1 MAAHPVSPLAPS
13 TYPELP
19 VVAGAR
25 FATALSGMRYK
36 GRDDLLLI
44 EFATGTTVAGLFTRS
59 SMPGAPVEW
68 CRKVLPNGA
77 ARALV
82 VNAGIANVFTGKAG
96 AQAVKATAD
105 GAAKTLG
112 CKANEVYLASTG
124 VIGQILPAEKIVAQM
139 PKLKAGLKAEGWMA
153 AAKAIM
159 TTDTFPK
166 LASAT
171 CKIDGKTVTI
181 NGFCKGS
188 GMIAP
193 DMATML
199 AFIVTDAKLP
209 ADTLQALLKAA
220 NNQSFNC
227 LTVDGDTSTSDSVL
241 LFATGK
247 AGNALHAKASDK
259 RLADFRR
266 ALTAVMSDLAQQI
279 ARDGEGAQKLVTIDV
294 TGAKSDTSARIIARA
309 IANSPLVKT
318 AIAGADA
325 NWGRI
330 IAAVGKSAEP
340 ANRDKLVIKLG
351 GKPVTKNGMV
361 RPDHDDAAATKH
373 FKSRDVRIEVDV
385 AVGKGTARVWTC
397 DLTHGYIDINA
408 DYRS

>member
-13 TYPELP
+13 SHPKLP
-19 VVAGAR
+19 AVPGVR
-25 FATALSGMRYK
+25 LATGHSGMRYK
-36 GRDDLLLI
+36 NRDDLLLI
-44 EFATGTTVAGLFTRS
+44 EFAAGTTAAGLFTRS

-68 CRKVLPNGA
+68 CRKILPNGA

-105 GAAKTLG
+105 GAAKALG

-124 VIGQILPAEKIVAQM
+124 VIGQILPADKIVAQM
-139 PKLKAGLKAEGWMA
+139 PKLKAGLKDSDWMS

-166 LASAT
+166 LATAR
-171 CKIDGKTVTI
+171 CKIDGKPVTI

-209 ADTLQALLKAA
+209 ADALQALLKAS

-227 LTVDGDTSTSDSVL
+227 LTVDGDTSTSDTVL

-247 AGNALHAKASDK
+247 AGNTAHAKASDK
-259 RLADFRR
+259 RLAEFRK
-266 ALTAVMSDLAQQI
+266 ALTTVMSDLAQQI
-279 ARDGEGAQKLVTIDV
+279 AKDGEGAQKLVTIDV
-294 TGAKSDTSARIIARA
+294 TGAKSDASARIMARA

-330 IAAVGKSAEP
+330 IMAVGKSAEP
-340 ANRDKLVIKLG
+340 ANRDKLVIKIG

-373 FKSRDVRIEVDV
+373 FQGRDVRIEVDV
-385 AVGKGTARVWTC
+385 AVGKGAARVWTC

>member
-1 MAAHPVSPLAPS
+1 MAAHPVSPLAPKK
-13 TYPELP
+13 YPTLP
-19 VVAGAR
+19 PVAGAR
-25 FATALSGMRYK
+25 LTTGHSGMRYK

-44 EFATGTTVAGLFTRS
+44 EFAAGTTVAGVFTRS

-68 CRKVLPNGA
+68 CRKILPKGA

-96 AQAVKATAD
+96 AKAVKTTAD
-105 GAAKTLG
+105 GAAKAIG
-112 CKANEVYLASTG
+112 CKANDVYLASTG
-124 VIGQILPAEKIVAQM
+124 VIGQILPAEKIVAQL
-139 PKLKAGLKAEGWMA
+139 PKMKKALSADAWAG

-166 LASAT
+166 LATAR

-199 AFIVTDAKLP
+199 AFFVTDAKL
-209 ADTLQALLKAA
+209 AATTLQALLKDA

-227 LTVDGDTSTSDSVL
+227 LTVDGDTSTSDTVL
-241 LFATGK
+241 LFATGA
-247 AGNALHAKASDK
+247 AGNAPVAKASDK

-266 ALTAVMSDLAQQI
+266 ALTEVMAELAQLV
-279 ARDGEGAQKLVTIDV
+279 ARDGEGAQKLVTVDV
-294 TGAKSDTSARIIARA
+294 TGAKTDTSARIIARA

-330 IAAVGKSAEP
+330 VMAVGKSAEP
-340 ANRDKLVIKLG
+340 ADRDKLVIKIG
-351 GKPVTKNGMV
+351 DKPVTKNGMV
-361 RPDHDDAAATKH
+361 RADHDDAYATKH
-373 FKSRDVRIEVDV
+373 FKGSDVRIAVDV
-385 AVGKGTARVWTC
+385 GVGKGTARVWTC

>member
-44 EFATGTTVAGLFTRS
+44 EFAAGTTVAGLFTRS

-68 CRKVLPNGA
+68 CRKILPNGA

-105 GAAKTLG
+105 GAAKTVG
-112 CKANEVYLASTG
+112 CKASEVYLASTG
-124 VIGQILPAEKIVAQM
+124 VIGQILPADKIVAQM
-139 PKLKAGLKAEGWMA
+139 PRLKAGLKAEGWMV

-166 LASAT
+166 LATAR
-171 CKIDGKTVTI
+171 CKIDGKVVTI

-199 AFIVTDAKLP
+199 AFVVTDAKLP
-209 ADTLQALLKAA
+209 ADTLQALLKGA

-227 LTVDGDTSTSDSVL
+227 LTVDGDTSTSDTVL
-241 LFATGK
+241 LFATGQ
-247 AGNALHAKASDK
+247 AGNTPHAKASDK
-259 RLADFRR
+259 RLADFRK
-266 ALTAVMSDLAQQI
+266 ALAAVMGDLAQQI
-279 ARDGEGAQKLVTIDV
+279 AKDGEGAQKLVTIDV

-330 IAAVGKSAEP
+330 IMAVGKSAEP
-340 ANRDKLVIKLG
+340 ANRDKLVIKIG

-361 RPDHDDAAATKH
+361 RPDHDDAAA
-373 FKSRDVRIEVDV
+373 F
-385 AVGKGTARVWTC
+385 
-397 DLTHGYIDINA
+397 
-408 DYRS
+408 

>member
-44 EFATGTTVAGLFTRS
+44 EFAAGTTVAGLFTRS

-68 CRKVLPNGA
+68 CRKILPNGA

-105 GAAKTLG
+105 GAAKTVG
-112 CKANEVYLASTG
+112 CKASEVYLASTG
-124 VIGQILPAEKIVAQM
+124 VIGQILPADKIVAQM
-139 PKLKAGLKAEGWMA
+139 PRLKAGLKAEGWMV

-166 LASAT
+166 LATAR
-171 CKIDGKTVTI
+171 CKIDGKVVTI

-199 AFIVTDAKLP
+199 AFVVTDAKLP
-209 ADTLQALLKAA
+209 ADTLQALLKGA

-227 LTVDGDTSTSDSVL
+227 LTVDGDTSTSDTVL
-241 LFATGK
+241 LFATGQ
-247 AGNALHAKASDK
+247 AGNTPHAKASDK
-259 RLADFRR
+259 RLADFRK
-266 ALTAVMSDLAQQI
+266 ALAAVMGDLAQQI
-279 ARDGEGAQKLVTIDV
+279 AKDGEGAQKLVTIDV

-330 IAAVGKSAEP
+330 IMAVGKSAEP
-340 ANRDKLVIKLG
+340 ANRDKLVIKIG

>member
-13 TYPELP
+13 AYPELP
-19 VVAGAR
+19 AVAGAR
-25 FATALSGMRYK
+25 FAAALSGMRYK

-44 EFATGTTVAGLFTRS
+44 EFATGTKVAGLFTRS

-68 CRKVLPNGA
+68 CRKILPNGA

-96 AQAVKATAD
+96 AQATKATAD
-105 GAAKTLG
+105 GAARAVG
-112 CKANEVYLASTG
+112 CKASEVYLASTG

-139 PKLKAGLKAEGWMA
+139 SKLKAGLKAEGWMTA
-153 AAKAIM
+153 ARAIM

-166 LASAT
+166 LATAS

-209 ADTLQALLKAA
+209 ADTLQALLKGA

-227 LTVDGDTSTSDSVL
+227 LTVDGDTSTSDTVL
-241 LFATGK
+241 LFATGQ
-247 AGNALHAKASDK
+247 AGNAPHAKASDK

-266 ALTAVMSDLAQQI
+266 ALAAVMSDLAQQI

-294 TGAKSDTSARIIARA
+294 TGARSDASARIMARA

-330 IAAVGKSAEP
+330 IMAVGKSAEP
-340 ANRDKLVIKLG
+340 ANRDKLVIKIG
-351 GKPVTKNGMV
+351 GKAVTKNGMV
-361 RPDHDDAAATKH
+361 RPDHDDAAATRH
-373 FKSRDVRIEVDV
+373 FQGRDVRIEVDV
-385 AVGKGTARVWTC
+385 AVGKGAARVWTC

>member
-13 TYPELP
+13 SYPELP
-19 VVAGAR
+19 AVAGAR
-25 FATALSGMRYK
+25 FATGLSGMRYK
-36 GRDDLLLI
+36 NRDDLLLF
-44 EFATGTTVAGLFTRS
+44 EFAPGTTVAGLFTRS

-139 PKLKAGLKAEGWMA
+139 SKLKAGLTAEGWMA
-153 AAKAIM
+153 AAKAIL

-166 LASAT
+166 LATTT

-199 AFIVTDAKLP
+199 AFFVTDAKLP
-209 ADTLQALLKAA
+209 AETLQALLKGA
-220 NNQSFNC
+220 NSQSFNC
-227 LTVDGDTSTSDSVL
+227 LTVDGDTSTSDTVL

-247 AGNALHAKASDK
+247 AGNAPHAKASDK
-259 RLADFRR
+259 RLADFRK
-266 ALTAVMSDLAQQI
+266 ALAAVMGELAQQV
-279 ARDGEGAQKLVTIDV
+279 AKDGEGAQKLVTIDV
-294 TGAKSDTSARIIARA
+294 TGAKNDTSARVIARA

-330 IAAVGKSAEP
+330 IMAVGKSAEP
-340 ANRDKLVIKLG
+340 ANRDKLVIKIG

-361 RPDHDDAAATKH
+361 RPDHDDAFATKH
-373 FKSRDVRIEVDV
+373 FKGRDVRIEVDV

>member
-1 MAAHPVSPLAPS
+1 MAAHPVSPLAPQHQP
-13 TYPELP
+13 TLP
-19 VVAGAR
+19 AIAGAQL
-25 FATALSGMRYK
+25 ATALSGMRYK

-44 EFATGTTVAGLFTRS
+44 EFTPGTKAAGLFTRS

-77 ARALV
+77 ARALM

-105 GAAKTLG
+105 GAAKAVG
-112 CKANEVYLASTG
+112 CKATEVYLASTG
-124 VIGQILPAEKIVAQM
+124 VIGQILPADKIVAQM
-139 PKLKAGLKAEGWMA
+139 SKLKAGLKTDAWMA

-166 LASAT
+166 LATAT

-199 AFIVTDAKLP
+199 AFLVTDAKLP
-209 ADTLQALLKAA
+209 AETLQALLKGA

-227 LTVDGDTSTSDSVL
+227 LTVDGDTSTSDTVL

-247 AGNALHAKASDK
+247 AGNTPHAKASDK

-266 ALTAVMSDLAQQI
+266 ALAQVMGELAQLI

-294 TGAKSDTSARIIARA
+294 TGAKNDVSARIIARA

-330 IAAVGKSAEP
+330 IMAVGKSAEP
-340 ANRDKLVIKLG
+340 ANRDKLVIKIG
-351 GKPVTKNGMV
+351 GKAVTKNGMV

-373 FKSRDVRIEVDV
+373 FQSRDVRIEVDV
-385 AVGKGTARVWTC
+385 AVAKGTARVWTC

>member
-1 MAAHPVSPLAPS
+1 MAVHPVSPLAPAS
-13 TYPELP
+13 YPQLP
-19 VVAGAR
+19 AIAGVQ
-25 FATALSGMRYK
+25 FATGLSGMRYK
-36 GRDDLLLI
+36 GRDDMLVMQ
-44 EFATGTTVAGLFTRS
+44 FAAGTTVAGVFTRS

-68 CRKVLPNGA
+68 CRRILPAGR

-96 AQAVKATAD
+96 QQAAKATAD
-105 GAAKTLG
+105 GAAKALG

-124 VIGQILPAEKIVAQM
+124 VIGQILPADKLVAQF
-139 PKLKAGLKAEGWMA
+139 PKLKTALSADKWMD
-153 AAKAIM
+153 AAKAIL

-166 LASAT
+166 LATAT
-171 CKIDGKTVTI
+171 CRIDGKTVTI

-199 AFIVTDAKLP
+199 AFLVTDARLP
-209 ADTLQALLKAA
+209 AETLQGLLKTAA
-220 NNQSFNC
+220 NQSFNC

-241 LFATGK
+241 LFATGQ
-247 AGNALHAKASDK
+247 AGNTPHAKPSDK

-266 ALTAVMSDLAQQI
+266 ALTEVMAELAQLI
-279 ARDGEGAQKLVTIDV
+279 ARDGEGAKKLVTIDV
-294 TGAKSDTSARIIARA
+294 TGAKSDASARIIARA

-330 IAAVGKSAEP
+330 VMAVGKSAEP
-340 ANRDKLVIKLG
+340 ADRDKLVIRIG
-351 GKPVTKNGMV
+351 DKPVTRNGMV
-361 RPDHDDAAATKH
+361 RPDHDEAAATRH
-373 FKSRDVRIEVDV
+373 FKSADVRIAVDV
-385 AVGKGTARVWTC
+385 GVGKGSARVWTC

>member
-19 VVAGAR
+19 AVAGAR
-25 FATALSGMRYK
+25 LATALSGMRYK

-44 EFATGTTVAGLFTRS
+44 EFAPGTTVAGLFTRS

-105 GAAKTLG
+105 GAAKALG

-124 VIGQILPAEKIVAQM
+124 VIGQILPADKIVAQM
-139 PKLKAGLKAEGWMA
+139 PKLKAGLKAEGWMI

-166 LASAT
+166 LAGAT

-266 ALTAVMSDLAQQI
+266 ALAAVMSDLAQQI

-340 ANRDKLVIKLG
+340 ANRDKLVIRLG

-373 FKSRDVRIEVDV
+373 FKGRDVRIEVDV
-385 AVGKGTARVWTC
+385 AIGKGTARVWTC